1 MIAGVWVKPLNHI
14 NSTVFVLE
22 FSLVQLNVYDSK
34 IYKSIYANLLG
45 SFFVTDIMFVLLN
58 KEHE

>member
-1 MIAGVWVKPLNHI
+1 MAGVWVKPLNHV

-22 FSLVQLNVYDSK
+22 CSLVQLNVYDSK

-45 SFFVTDIMFVLLN
+45 SFFVTDIVLLN